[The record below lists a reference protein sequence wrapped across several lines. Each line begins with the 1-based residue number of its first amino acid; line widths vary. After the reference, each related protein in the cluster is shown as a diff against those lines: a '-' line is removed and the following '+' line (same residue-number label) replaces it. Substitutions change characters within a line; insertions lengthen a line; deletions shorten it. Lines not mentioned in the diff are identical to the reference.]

1 MDPEAMNETTDATAI
16 FAPLW
21 RRKWLI
27 LAVGLVVGAASY
39 IYYKHQTPVYQAST
53 QVYLGAS
60 SEEQAPGE
68 KAAAKAKGV
77 NISNQ
82 VLLINSVVLEE
93 VRHRLKT
100 EHKGGLVRKAKV
112 RAKAPEKSEFIT
124 ITTEAHSARAAA
136 LLANL
141 VAQTYVRRQ
150 NANRRRTIESAIAIA
165 RRQLRRIEAA
175 TVIASTKASTSK
187 EKSSSGSSS
196 GNNANTNTNTNTTPT
211 TTSAGGSTGTANVIQ
226 AANLSSKINVLEA
239 SLATVPA
246 EQIKPAK
253 ASGAVLLSPKPRQ
266 DAIFGFVIGI
276 VLAAI
281 AAYVLS
287 RLDRRLRSMAAIE
300 SVIGAPIL
308 AALPKV
314 GRTVVHGEGGPRP
327 GGQLL
332 EPLRRLHTSLQLTKT
347 RAAEGTVPGEE
358 IQGRGRTI
366 LFISADPGDG
376 KSTLVA
382 DLALVQRDAGQRVV
396 VVEANFRRPVQ
407 ARLLGLE
414 GAHGLDAVLTGS
426 LSAQEAMRRVMPHD
440 PTSLTNP
447 AVTAGG
453 VATAVQSQAGAL
465 FLLAG
470 ESTVANPPALLAQ
483 DSMRELLGTLTART
497 PTGEPEFHY
506 VLIDAPSP
514 LELSD
519 AIPLL
524 GMVDGVVVVA
534 REGHT
539 REASAQRLRQ
549 LLDNPG
555 YAPVL
560 GVVANCVA
568 RSDLKRYGFS
578 SPNGRAWPG
587 GLTGR

>member
-68 KAAAKAKGV
+68 KGALKSKGV
-77 NISNQ
+77 NVTNQ
-82 VLLINSVVLEE
+82 VQLINSIVLEE
-93 VRHRLKT
+93 VHRRLKA
-100 EHKGGLVRKAKV
+100 EHKGQLSHTAKV
-112 RAKAPEKSEFIT
+112 RARSPEKSEFIN
-124 ITTEAHSARAAA
+124 ISTEAHSARGAA
-136 LLANL
+136 LVANL

-150 NANRRRTIESAIAIA
+150 NANHRRAIESAIAIT
-165 RRQLRRIEAA
+165 RRQLRRLEAA
-175 TVIASTKASTSK
+175 SVIAATKTSASKSKNSASSSSSTST
-187 EKSSSGSSS
+187 S
-196 GNNANTNTNTNTTPT
+196 TTA
-211 TTSAGGSTGTANVIQ
+211 TTSPATSTGTAGTASVIQ
-226 AANLSSKINVLEA
+226 AANLSSKINQLEA

-246 EQIKPAK
+246 IQLKPAR
-253 ASGAVLLSPKPRQ
+253 ASNALLLSPKPRQ
-266 DAIFGFVIGI
+266 DAVFGFVIGL

-281 AAYVLS
+281 AAYVLD
-287 RLDRRLRSMAAIE
+287 RLDRRLRSLGRIE
-300 SVIGAPIL
+300 EVMHASIL

-314 GRTVVHGEGGPRP
+314 SRTVIHGEGGPRP
-327 GGQLL
+327 SGPLL
-332 EPLRRLHTSLQLTKT
+332 EPVRRLYTALQAI
-347 RAAEGTVPGEE
+347 RVPSDDAGHGPTAGVELSQSS
-358 IQGRGRTI
+358 QGAGKAI

-382 DLALVQRDAGQRVV
+382 NLALVQRDAGARVV

-414 GAHGLDAVLTGS
+414 GAHGLGEVLTGA
-426 LSAQEAMRRVMPHD
+426 LAVEDAMQRVMPHD
-440 PTSLTNP
+440 PASLANP
-447 AVTAGG
+447 GMSGG
-453 VATAVQSQAGAL
+453 GLATAVQAQAGSL

-470 ESTVANPPALLAQ
+470 GGLVANPPALLAQ
-483 DSMRELLGTLTART
+483 ESMSELLRSLVA
-497 PTGEPEFHY
+497 EFDY

-519 AIPLL
+519 AVPLL
-524 GMVDGVVVVA
+524 GAVTGTVVVA
-534 REGHT
+534 RAGHT
-539 REASAQRLRQ
+539 REASARRLRQ
-549 LLDNPG
+549 LLDSPA

-560 GVVANCVA
+560 GVAANCVA

-578 SPNGRAWPG
+578 SPDGRAWPG